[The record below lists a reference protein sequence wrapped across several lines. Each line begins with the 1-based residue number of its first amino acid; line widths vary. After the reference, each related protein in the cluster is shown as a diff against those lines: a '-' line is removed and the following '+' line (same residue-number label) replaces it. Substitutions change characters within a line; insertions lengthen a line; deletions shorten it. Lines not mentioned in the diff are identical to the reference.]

1 MYRSPLAALKM
12 KRIYLDHN
20 ATTPIDPEVRAAI
33 QECYHAGYV
42 NPSSP
47 HASGR
52 QSRRVLENARERIG
66 ELLGLRSNAP
76 RADRLVFTSGG
87 TEANN
92 LAIFGIGHNCNATLF
107 VSSVEHP
114 SILAAAQ
121 ELENQGVPVV
131 RLPVNADGVVSLD
144 RLESL
149 LTPTTRLVSV
159 MGGNNETGVL
169 QPLAEVVSCCESRN
183 IALHSDVV
191 QVAGKLPLNFREL
204 GLAAMSVSAHKFGG
218 PVGIG
223 ALVLRH
229 DLNLKPLL
237 FGGFQQAAF
246 RPGTEPIAA
255 IVGMCRALELSHAA
269 LACNAARMSQ
279 LRDQFEAVLASELP
293 QIEVHGSSAERLPH
307 TSNIAFPGLDRQALL
322 MALDLAGIDCSTGSA
337 CASGSSESSHVL
349 LAMGCAQ
356 PLVNSSLR
364 FSLGRQTTRDE
375 IEWATR
381 EIIRISRGLWSQS
394 GSFKSATGPR

>member
-1 MYRSPLAALKM
+1 MYGSLLAAPNM
-12 KRIYLDHN
+12 KRINLDHN
-20 ATTPIDPEVRAAI
+20 ATTPVDPEVRAAI
-33 QECYHAGYV
+33 LECYQAGYV

-66 ELLGLRSNAP
+66 ELLGLRPNAP
-76 RADRLVFTSGG
+76 QTDHLVFTSGG

-92 LAIFGIGHNCNATLF
+92 LAIFGIEHNRNTTLL
-107 VSSVEHP
+107 VSAVEHP
-114 SILAAAQ
+114 SILAAAK
-121 ELENQGVPVV
+121 ELENRGLPVV
-131 RLPVNADGVVSLD
+131 KLPVDADGVVSLD
-144 RLESL
+144 KLESL
-149 LTPTTRLVSV
+149 LTPDTRLVSV
-159 MGGNNETGVL
+159 MAGNNETGVL
-169 QPLAEVVSCCESRN
+169 QPLAEVVSCCETLN

-191 QVAGKLPLNFREL
+191 QVAGTLPLSFREL

-229 DLNLKPLL
+229 DLKLKPLL

-246 RPGTEPIAA
+246 RPGTEPVAA
-255 IVGMCRALELSHAA
+255 VVGMCRALELSHAT
-269 LACNAARMSQ
+269 LACSTARMGQ

-349 LAMGCAQ
+349 LAMGCAET
-356 PLVNSSLR
+356 LVNGSLR
-364 FSLGRQTTRDE
+364 FSLGRQTTQDE

-381 EIIRISRGLWSQS
+381 EIIRIARGLWSQS
-394 GSFKSATGPR
+394 AGFKSATGPR